1 MKIITSAI
9 NSAGSVVYLDSE
21 LGRGGEGGVYSV
33 KSNSNTVAKI
43 YHQPITNEKQE
54 KIKTMVNLKSDA
66 LLTFTTWPTDTLRN
80 ANGQVIGFLM
90 PKLTGKE
97 IHKLYGPKT
106 RLLEFPNATYSFLV
120 HTATNLARAF
130 ASVHESGHVVG
141 DINHG
146 NFYVTDQATVKLL
159 DCDSFQISTT
169 SRLFK
174 CEVGIPM
181 YQPPELQSISSYRDI
196 TRTQNHDNFG
206 LALFIF
212 LLLFMG
218 RHPFAGRY
226 LGSGEMPIEKAIK
239 EYRFAYSSSAPS
251 MMMQPPPGT
260 VHMGTIPF
268 QISNLFERAFSKE
281 SGRDNAR
288 PKPEEWVKELE
299 ALSSKLR
306 KCNPKEG
313 HLFSDVNRG
322 CPWCDLEQKTGV
334 VLFHAVIATA
344 TTQHNNTFDLQ
355 RIWLQISGVPTPGT
369 AMQLPNPTSI
379 SVVADPQL
387 VESYKQSKIRKNL
400 SAIPPVVG
408 FVLLFMIPEAWFV
421 IVLVAAIVTSAIYR
435 SDASQLNQG
444 WETRRAEAQQRWEQI
459 SQRWLKEASDES
471 FRQKKFQLEQL
482 KKDYEGLDQLR
493 AEKLNRLKIDRHR
506 MQLQAHLQRHRIESA
521 SIDGIGTSRKATL
534 EAFGIETALDV
545 KANSILQ
552 VPGFGPTYTRK
563 LMDWKNNIEK
573 KFVFN
578 PNQGIP
584 QSEIANVDRDILA
597 LRKKLEQELLS
608 GSGQLMQISNQ
619 IKVRRN
625 ALWPEVEMAAK
636 ELAQAICNA
645 EYRAAK

>member
-9 NSAGSVVYLDSE
+9 NSTGSVVYLDSE
-21 LGRGGEGGVYSV
+21 LGRGGEGSVYSV
-33 KSNSNTVAKI
+33 KSNSNIVAKL

-80 ANGQVIGFLM
+80 VNGHIVGFLM

-130 ASVHESGHVVG
+130 ASVHESGHVIG

-169 SRLFK
+169 NRLFK

-181 YQPPELQSISSYRDI
+181 YQPPELQSISSFRDI

-206 LALFIF
+206 LALFLF

-251 MMMQPPPGT
+251 MMMHPPPGT
-260 VHMGTIPF
+260 AHMGTIPF
-268 QISNLFERAFSKE
+268 PISGLFERAFSKE
-281 SGRDNAR
+281 SSRDDAR
-288 PKPEEWVKELE
+288 PKPEEWIKELE
-299 ALSSKLR
+299 ALSSRLR
-306 KCNPKEG
+306 KCNHKEG

-334 VLFHAVIATA
+334 VLFHAVIGTA
-344 TTQHNNTFDLQ
+344 TTRLNNTFDLQ
-355 RIWLQISGVPTPGT
+355 RVWLQISGVTPPG
-369 AMQLPNPTSI
+369 AAKQMPNPASI
-379 SVVADPQL
+379 SVDPDPQL
-387 VESYKQSKIRKNL
+387 VENYRKSKVRKKL
-400 SAIPPVVG
+400 AAIPPIIG
-408 FVLLFMIPEAWFV
+408 FAIFLLIPEAWIV
-421 IVLVAAIVTSAIYR
+421 IIPVVAIITSAIYR
-435 SDASQLNQG
+435 SDVSQLNQG
-444 WETRRAEAQQRWEQI
+444 WETSRREAQQRWEQI
-459 SQRWLKEASDES
+459 TQRWLKEASDEQ
-471 FRQKKFQLEQL
+471 FRQKKFQLEQC
-482 KKDYEGLDQLR
+482 KKDYEGLEQRR
-493 AEKLNRLKIDRHR
+493 AEKLRLLKIDRHR
-506 MQLQAHLQRHRIESA
+506 MQLQAHLQRHRLESA
-521 SIDGIGTSRKATL
+521 NIDGIGPSRKATL

-545 KANSILQ
+545 KANAILQ

-563 LMDWKNNIEK
+563 LMDWKNTIEK

-578 PNQGIP
+578 PNQEIP
-584 QSEIANVDRDILA
+584 QSEIANVDREILSQ
-597 LRKKLEQELLS
+597 RKKLEQELLS

-625 ALWPEVEMAAK
+625 SLWSEVEMSA
-636 ELAQAICNA
+636 EVLAQATCN
-645 EYRAAK
+645 EHYSIGK

>member
-9 NSAGSVVYLDSE
+9 NSAGSIVYLDSE
-21 LGRGGEGGVYSV
+21 LGRGGEGSVYSV
-33 KSNSNTVAKI
+33 KANSNTVAKI
-43 YHQPITNEKQE
+43 YHQSITNEKQE
-54 KIKTMVNLKSDA
+54 KIKTMVNLKSDSI
-66 LLTFTTWPTDTLRN
+66 LTFTTWPTDTLRN

-90 PKLTGKE
+90 PRLTGKE

-130 ASVHESGHVVG
+130 ASVHDSGHVVG

-159 DCDSFQISTT
+159 DCDSFQIGTT

-181 YQPPELQSISSYRDI
+181 YQPPELQSISSFRDI

-260 VHMGTIPF
+260 AHMGSIPF
-268 QISNLFERAFSKE
+268 QLSGLFERAFSKE
-281 SGRDNAR
+281 SSRDDAR

-299 ALSSKLR
+299 ALSSKLK
-306 KCNPKEG
+306 KCNHKEG
-313 HLFSDVNRG
+313 HIFSDVNRG

-334 VLFHAVIATA
+334 VLFHAVIAT
-344 TTQHNNTFDLQ
+344 TQLSNAFDVQ
-355 RIWLQISGVPTPGT
+355 RVWLQISGVTVPGT

-379 SVVADPQL
+379 SAVPDPKL
-387 VESYKQSKIRKNL
+387 VESYKQSKIRKRL
-400 SAIPPVVG
+400 SAVPPVVG
-408 FVLLFMIPEAWFV
+408 FALLFIIPEAWFV
-421 IVLVAAIVTSAIYR
+421 IVLVTAIVTSAFYI
-435 SDASQLNQG
+435 SDVSQLNQG
-444 WETRRAEAQQRWEQI
+444 WEISRTEAQQRWEKI
-459 SQRWLKEASDES
+459 SQRWLREASDES
-471 FRQKKFQLEQL
+471 FRQKKFQLEQY
-482 KKDYEGLDQLR
+482 KKDYEGLVQLR
-493 AEKLNRLKIDRHR
+493 AEKLKRLKMDRHR

-521 SIDGIGTSRKATL
+521 NIDGIGPSRKATL

-545 KANSILQ
+545 KANAILQ

-563 LMDWKNNIEK
+563 LMDWKNTIEK

-578 PNQGIP
+578 PNQEIP
-584 QSEIANVDRDILA
+584 HSEIANVDREILTI
-597 LRKKLEQELLS
+597 RKKLEQELLS

-619 IKVRRN
+619 IEVRRN
-625 ALWPEVEMAAK
+625 ALWPEVERAAK

-645 EYRAAK
+645 QYRVIK